1 MVVRRVG
8 ATIRVAGSARRE
20 ARTLI
25 VAWVALDLVEDD
37 QRLLE
42 VRPRACRLLLPED
55 DGRCGLRRA
64 GASVHAV
71 LRRGRCARAWLTVF
85 GSHESWANSTP
96 LSELLALDSIEPCS
110 SMTVQT
116 SAPFG
121 ARRRMGDWM
130 AAVVDTASD
139 MELRPHWLARAR
151 VDGGKHADGI
161 LRVNRHGAWL
171 GVNTRTCL
179 GHFVLL
185 LLCTTTLTI

>member
-1 MVVRRVG
+1 M
-8 ATIRVAGSARRE
+8 
-20 ARTLI
+20 
-25 VAWVALDLVEDD
+25 AWVALDLVEDD

-55 DGRCGLRRA
+55 DGRCGLQQA

-121 ARRRMGDWM
+121 ARRRIGDWM

-139 MELRPHWLARAR
+139 IALRALVGASARLSR
-151 VDGGKHADGI
+151 
-161 LRVNRHGAWL
+161 
-171 GVNTRTCL
+171 GVKQGPCKFFAEEEEKRRRL
-179 GHFVLL
+179 FSLLVLL
-185 LLCTTTLTI
+185 G

>member
-8 ATIRVAGSARRE
+8 TTIRVGRRE
-20 ARTLI
+20 GRTLI
-25 VAWVALDLVEDD
+25 VAWVAFDLMEDD

-42 VRPRACRLLLPED
+42 VRPRACRLLLAED
-55 DGRCGLRRA
+55 DERRGLRRA

-71 LRRGRCARAWLTVF
+71 LRRGRWARAWLTVF

-110 SMTVQT
+110 SIIVQT

-130 AAVVDTASD
+130 AAVVGTASAA
-139 MELRPHWLARAR
+139 MVAP
-151 VDGGKHADGI
+151 
-161 LRVNRHGAWL
+161 
-171 GVNTRTCL
+171 
-179 GHFVLL
+179 
-185 LLCTTTLTI
+185 TTLVFAGEREGGISAECARTPREIDHLYLSSLGERGKR

>member
-1 MVVRRVG
+1 M
-8 ATIRVAGSARRE
+8 
-20 ARTLI
+20 
-25 VAWVALDLVEDD
+25 
-37 QRLLE
+37 
-42 VRPRACRLLLPED
+42 
-55 DGRCGLRRA
+55 
-64 GASVHAV
+64 HAV

-139 MELRPHWLARAR
+139 MRS
-151 VDGGKHADGI
+151 
-161 LRVNRHGAWL
+161 GALVGASAVWR
-171 GVNTRTCL
+171 GVNKRTNNR
-179 GHFVLL
+179 VQ
-185 LLCTTTLTI
+185 T